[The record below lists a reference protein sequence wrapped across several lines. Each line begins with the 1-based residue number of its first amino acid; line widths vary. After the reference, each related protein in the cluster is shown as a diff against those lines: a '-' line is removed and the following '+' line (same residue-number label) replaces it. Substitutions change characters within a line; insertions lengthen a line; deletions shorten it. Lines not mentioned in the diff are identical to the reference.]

1 MSKHEFIRETI
12 DNEAVNET
20 PVVEKAAPV
29 QRNGIVTGC
38 SALNIRK
45 RPNMKAD
52 VVCVVKA
59 DDVLIIDDKMSS
71 SEWLKVV
78 TEDGKYGYC
87 MAKYV
92 E

>member
-1 MSKHEFIRETI
+1 MSKYKETF
-12 DNEAVNET
+12 ET
-20 PVVEKAAPV
+20 KEKNVEETQDVTETTPV

-38 SALNIRK
+38 TALNIRK

-59 DDVLIIDDKMSS
+59 DEVLIIDDKMSS
-71 SEWLKVV
+71 TEWLKVV

>member
-1 MSKHEFIRETI
+1 
-12 DNEAVNET
+12 
-20 PVVEKAAPV
+20 
-29 QRNGIVTGC
+29 
-38 SALNIRK
+38 
-45 RPNMKAD
+45 MKAD